1 MSSMEDMF
9 NNTEANDGNNSTS
22 KREMDR
28 ISDGTYNAEVTDFS
42 VFSTDR
48 GDYYVSWWFRVS
60 GGAADGAELQSFS
73 SVSPRSIGFIK
84 KSVKRVTGAYPTW
97 ADMFDGDSG
106 RTGPVRYKL
115 VGKPIQVTQ
124 KTNNRNG
131 KDYINVYVDKL
142 LESAASVAP
151 SQEDVDVDDLF

>member
-1 MSSMEDMF
+1 MSAMEDMF
-9 NNTEANDGNNSTS
+9 NNTQVEENETNG

-42 VFSTDR
+42 VFSTEK

-84 KSVKRVTGAYPTW
+84 KSVRRITGAYPDW
-97 ADMFDGDSG
+97 SDMFDSDSG
-106 RTGPVRYKL
+106 RTGPVRYEL
-115 VGKPIQVTQ
+115 VGKPVQVTQ

-131 KDYINVYVDKL
+131 KDYVNVYVDKL
-142 LESAASVAP
+142 LESRPAP
-151 SQEDVDVDDLF
+151 TPPIDEDVDVDDLF